1 MTVSRIVVCASLV
14 IATTGLASAKQMSD
28 RERLRAEA
36 EHICYDD
43 VQRLCGDF
51 IPDEDQIKVCMG
63 KKRAQLGPACG
74 KIFDKGIE

>member
-1 MTVSRIVVCASLV
+1 MTLPRIVVCVSLV
-14 IATTGLASAKQMSD
+14 IASTGVASAKQMND

-51 IPDEDQIKVCMG
+51 IPDEDQIKTCMG
-63 KKRAQLGPACG
+63 KKRAQLSAPCG
-74 KIFDKGIE
+74 KIYDKGIE